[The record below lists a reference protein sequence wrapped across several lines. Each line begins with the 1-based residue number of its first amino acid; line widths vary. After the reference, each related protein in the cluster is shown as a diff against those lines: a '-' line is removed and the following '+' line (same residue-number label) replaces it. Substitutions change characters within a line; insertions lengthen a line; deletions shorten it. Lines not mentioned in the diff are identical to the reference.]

1 MPIRIFCFSCMLLS
15 ILFPGMSH
23 AQNNLM
29 PHSLGNMQ
37 KAEKI
42 QYGMRFTTDDQ
53 HLVWI
58 TTYAPTIVRV
68 SITDLHPSSD
78 ESYAVVASPQRAF
91 TRMQETSTAWIL
103 ETDSLQVR
111 INKKPLRIQFY
122 HHDGSWLD
130 GDDAALGVTWQGSQ
144 VYSYRKLQDPERFI
158 GLGEKTGPLNR
169 RGLSYVNWNT
179 DAGYQTYSDPL
190 YATYPFY
197 MGILANHVF
206 GLFFDN
212 TFKSFFNFG
221 GSTDERMYF
230 FGAEGGEMNYYFFGA
245 STVEGILKDYT
256 ELTGRMP
263 MPPLWSLGY
272 QQCRYS
278 YMSQQQLLDVARRF
292 RQDSLPC
299 DVIYCDID
307 YMRGYRVFTWNPQ
320 TYPDPKAMTDT
331 LKQLGMHLVTIID
344 PGIKIDSSN
353 EAGGY
358 APYRTGLANGYFAYY
373 PDGQP
378 YTGSVWAGRSH
389 FPDFTRPEVRQWW
402 GEQFQVLVSSGV
414 TGFWNDMN
422 EPAAWGQNIPP
433 VVEFGKGKNIAT
445 IQQVHNVYGM
455 QMARATYE
463 GTRKLLKD
471 YRPFVL
477 TRAAYSGVQ
486 RYSAEWTGDNFA
498 TDDNMMMGYRTLNS
512 MGLSGESFV
521 GMDIGGFNGNP
532 TPELY
537 VRWMSLGVYTP
548 LFRNHTAKGNTFHEP
563 WAWGEF
569 NEITVRHFL
578 QTRYRLLPYLYS
590 CFYASHTTG
599 MPVNRSLAIDYTYD
613 EHIYDPRFDA
623 EYLFGPFMLVAP
635 VVSTQQ
641 AAHVYLPHGQWYR
654 FSTDQAYA
662 GDTSWWVPAPLDDLP
677 VFVKAG
683 AIIPMQNAVE
693 TTADPGDG
701 ILRIHVW
708 YGPDSTS
715 FTYYEDDGQTYQYEQ
730 GKYLV
735 RQLQFQ
741 PETHQFKI
749 SAAMGAYVSR
759 FKQIEWIGHHFP
771 NHATF
776 NVNGKPV
783 AVKHLSD
790 DVIALM
796 LPASDQS
803 ITIQWE
809 P

>member
-1 MPIRIFCFSCMLLS
+1 MRKFQFAIFSMFLCLCWAPFQLQ
-15 ILFPGMSH
+15 
-23 AQNNLM
+23 AQDLLM
-29 PHSLGNMQ
+29 PHSIGAIV
-37 KAEKI
+37 KTDKI
-42 QYGMRFTTDDQ
+42 QGGIRFTTSDQ
-53 HLVWI
+53 HIVWI
-58 TTYAPTIVRV
+58 TTYSPTIIRVRV
-68 SITDLHPSSD
+68 TDQKPALD
-78 ESYAVVASPQRAF
+78 ESYAVIGQVKPAF
-91 TRMQETSTAWIL
+91 TAIRENATGWIL
-103 ETDSLQVR
+103 QTDSLEVHVQ
-111 INKKPLRIQFY
+111 KKPLRIEFY
-122 HHDGSWLD
+122 HRDGTYLD
-130 GDDAALGVTWQGSQ
+130 GDDPQLGITWQGSQ
-144 VYSYRKLQDPERFI
+144 VYSYRKLLDPEKFI

-197 MGILANHVF
+197 IGILPSHVF

-221 GSTDERMYF
+221 GSTDDRMYF

-245 STVEGILKDYT
+245 STVAAILQDYT
-256 ELTGRMP
+256 ALTGRMP

-307 YMRGYRVFTWNPQ
+307 YMRGYRVFTWNPE
-320 TYPDPKAMTDT
+320 TYPDPKSMTDT
-331 LKQLGMHLVTIID
+331 LKKLGMHLVTIID
-344 PGIKIDSSN
+344 PGIKIDSN
-353 EAGGY
+353 GY
-358 APYRTGLANGYFAYY
+358 EPYLSGLAHGYFARY
-373 PDGQP
+373 PDGKP

-389 FPDFTRPEVRQWW
+389 FPDFTREDVRQWW
-402 GEQFQVLVSSGV
+402 GQQFQVLVNSGV

-433 VVEFGKGKNIAT
+433 VVEFGTGDHVAT

-463 GTRKLLKD
+463 GTRKWLNGM
-471 YRPFVL
+471 RPFVL

-498 TDDNMMMGYRTLNS
+498 TDDNMIMGYRTLNS

-532 TPELY
+532 SPELY
-537 VRWMSLGVYTP
+537 VRWMSLGIYTP
-548 LFRNHTAKGNTFHEP
+548 LFRNHTAKGNTSHEP

-569 NEITVRHFL
+569 NEATVRRFL

-590 CFYASHTTG
+590 CFYVSHTTG

-623 EYLFGPFMLVAP
+623 QFLFGPFMLVAP

-641 AAHVYLPHGQWYR
+641 ACEVYLPHGQWYR
-654 FSTDQAYA
+654 FSTDQLYA

-693 TTADPGDG
+693 STAEPGDG

-730 GKYLV
+730 GQYLV
-735 RQLQFQ
+735 RQLKFS
-741 PETHQFKI
+741 PKTHRFEI
-749 SAAMGAYVSR
+749 GPATGSYISR
-759 FKQIEWIGHHFP
+759 FKQIEWVGHHFP
-771 NHATF
+771 ADAQFT
-776 NVNGKPV
+776 VNGKPV
-783 AVKHLSD
+783 TVKHLPND
-790 DVIALM
+790 LTILT
-796 LPASDQS
+796 LPVTTGSA
-803 ITIQWE
+803 TIQWE

>member
-1 MPIRIFCFSCMLLS
+1 MFNRSFRFAMFLLG
-15 ILFPGMSH
+15 ICCPFGLQ
-23 AQNNLM
+23 AQQNLM
-29 PHSLGNMQ
+29 PHSLGDIQ
-37 KAEKI
+37 KAEKLPA
-42 QYGMRFTTDDQ
+42 GMRFTTTDH

-58 TTYAPTIVRV
+58 TSYSPTIIRVR
-68 SITDLHPSSD
+68 ITDLQPAAD
-78 ESYAVVASPQRAF
+78 QSYAVTANAQNAF
-91 TRMQETSTAWIL
+91 TQIQENATEWIL
-103 ETDSLQVR
+103 RTDSIVVHVG
-111 INKKPLRIQFY
+111 KKPLRISFY
-122 HHDGSWLD
+122 AKDGSWLD
-130 GDDAALGVTWQGSQ
+130 GDDAGLGITWQGSQ
-144 VYSYRKLQDPERFI
+144 VYSYRKLLDQEKFI

-197 MGILANHVF
+197 IGILPDHVF

-221 GSTDERMYF
+221 GSTDDRMYF
-230 FGAEGGEMNYYFFGA
+230 FGAEGGAMNYYFFGA
-245 STVEGILKDYT
+245 STVAGILQDYT
-256 ELTGRMP
+256 SLTGRMP

-307 YMRGYRVFTWNPQ
+307 YMRGYRIFTWNPE
-320 TYPDPKAMTDT
+320 TFPDPKAMTDT
-331 LKQLGMHLVTIID
+331 LKSLGMHLVTIID
-344 PGIKIDSSN
+344 PGIKIDSN
-353 EAGGY
+353 GY
-358 APYRTGLANGYFAYY
+358 EPYLSGIRNGYFAHY
-373 PDGQP
+373 PDGKP

-389 FPDFTRPEVRQWW
+389 FPDFIRPEVRQWW
-402 GEQFQVLVSSGV
+402 GKQFEGLVHSGV

-433 VVEFGKGKNIAT
+433 VVEFGKGSATTT
-445 IQQVHNVYGM
+445 IQEVHNVYGM

-463 GTRKLLKD
+463 GTRELLQG

-512 MGLSGESFV
+512 MGLSGEAFV

-532 TPELY
+532 SPELY

-548 LFRNHTAKGNTFHEP
+548 LFRNHTAKGNTSHEP

-569 NEITVRHFL
+569 NEALVRHFL
-578 QTRYRLLPYLYS
+578 QTRYRLLPYLYA
-590 CFYASHTTG
+590 CFYTSHTTG
-599 MPVNRSLAIDYTYD
+599 MPVNRSLAIDYTHD

-623 EYLFGPFMLVAP
+623 EFLFGPFILVAP

-641 AAHVYLPHGQWYR
+641 AAEVYLPHGQWYR
-654 FSTDQAYA
+654 FSTDQCYA

-677 VFVKAG
+677 VFVRAG

-693 TTADPGDG
+693 STAQPTDG

-715 FTYYEDDGQTYQYEQ
+715 FTYYEDDGLTYQYEK
-730 GKYLV
+730 GAYLI
-735 RQLQFQ
+735 RQISFH
-741 PETHQFKI
+741 PAEHQIRI
-749 SAAMGAYVSR
+749 SAPEGHFTSR
-759 FKQIEWIGHHFP
+759 FRQIEWIGHGFP
-771 NHATF
+771 ADAQF
-776 NVNGKPV
+776 SVNGQPV
-783 AVKHLSD
+783 KANTQHQGNIVSIPIPAD
-790 DVIALM
+790 NQTIVI
-796 LPASDQS
+796 S
-803 ITIQWE
+803 WHK
-809 P
+809 